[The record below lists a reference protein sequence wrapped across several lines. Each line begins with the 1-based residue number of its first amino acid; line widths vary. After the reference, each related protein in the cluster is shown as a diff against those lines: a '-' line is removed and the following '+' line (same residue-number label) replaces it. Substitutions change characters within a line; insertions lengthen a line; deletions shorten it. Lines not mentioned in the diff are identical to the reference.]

1 MNGRAARAWI
11 AGAALALAAA
21 AAGGAETV
29 SLDEA
34 VARALAA
41 DQRIGERRHLV
52 EAARALL
59 QEALGHR
66 GLRYDVNAFVGIA
79 PGVDGG
85 FFEAPNGKSC
95 TSLPCTPRDDLY
107 ELNDGLSPWVSV
119 QFKII
124 KPLYTFGKI
133 ERYAEAAQGNVDV
146 KRQDVRL
153 ARAEVRWDVT
163 RAYYGYLAARDM
175 RRLLEDVDRRIGKA
189 LHLVERWLKEGGG
202 RAKRSDLYALQ
213 TGQALARRFL
223 AQARG
228 VEAVALDGLKV
239 LTGSGLD
246 AELAVADRE
255 LRPVPLPEGHLR
267 ALIARALERRPEMAQ
282 LEAGMR
288 ARRALVAA
296 RKAEAK
302 PNVYAGVVG
311 SLAWSPNRDRLD
323 NPYLIDPFNHAGAT
337 PVLGLKWEFA
347 SGVQP
352 ARVARARAELEA
364 LVAKA
369 SFAREG
375 IPFQVAEA
383 WHKVRAGRRQ
393 VEELERA
400 SRAARRWLITTYADF
415 EAGLERTERLVDAFQ
430 AYVFAHSDYLT
441 AVHDYD
447 LAVAHL
453 ERVTGAWE

>member
-1 MNGRAARAWI
+1 MNGRAARAWM

-85 FFEAPNGKSC
+85 FFKEGKTC
-95 TSLPCTPRDDLY
+95 TTSCTPRDDLY

-189 LHLVERWLKEGGG
+189 LRLVERWLKEGGG

-239 LTGSGLD
+239 LTGAGLD
-246 AELAVADRE
+246 AELGVADRE
-255 LRPVPLPEGHLR
+255 LRPLPLPEGRLR
-267 ALIARALERRPEMAQ
+267 ELIARALERRPEMAQ

-311 SLAWSPNRDRLD
+311 SLAWAPNRDRLD
-323 NPYLIDPFNHAGAT
+323 NPYIVDPFNHAGAT

-393 VEELERA
+393 VEALERA
-400 SRAARRWLITTYADF
+400 SRAARRWLITAYADF

>member
-1 MNGRAARAWI
+1 MRRGRTLLW
-11 AGAALALAAA
+11 GALLAFATSTVAAA
-21 AAGGAETV
+21 ERIDLEA
-29 SLDEA
+29 A

-41 DQRIGERRHLV
+41 DARIAERRHLV

-85 FFEAPNGKSC
+85 FFQAPNGKSC

-107 ELNDGLSPWVSV
+107 ELNDGLSPWLSV

-146 KRQDVRL
+146 RRQEVRL

-189 LHLVERWLKEGGG
+189 LRLVERWLREGEG
-202 RAKRSDLYALQ
+202 RARQSDLHALR

-223 AQARG
+223 AQAEG
-228 VEAVALDGLKV
+228 VEAVALAGLKV
-239 LTGSGLD
+239 LTGVGLD
-246 AELAVADRE
+246 AGLEVADRV
-255 LRPVPLPEGHLR
+255 LRPLPLPAGKLSE
-267 ALIARALERRPEMAQ
+267 LIARALERRPEMAQ
-282 LEAGMR
+282 LEAGLR

-311 SLAWSPNRDRLD
+311 SVSYAPNRDRLD
-323 NPYLIDPFNHAGAT
+323 NPYIFDPFNHAGAT
-337 PVLGLKWEFA
+337 PVLGMKWEFA

-352 ARVARARAELEA
+352 ARVARAQAELEA
-364 LVAKA
+364 LVSKA
-369 SFAREG
+369 AFAREG

-383 WHKVRAGRRQ
+383 WHQVRAGHKA
-393 VEELERA
+393 VEEMALA
-400 SRAARRWLITTYADF
+400 SRSARRWLITTYADF

-441 AVHDYD
+441 TVHDYN

-453 ERVTGAWE
+453 ARVTGAWE